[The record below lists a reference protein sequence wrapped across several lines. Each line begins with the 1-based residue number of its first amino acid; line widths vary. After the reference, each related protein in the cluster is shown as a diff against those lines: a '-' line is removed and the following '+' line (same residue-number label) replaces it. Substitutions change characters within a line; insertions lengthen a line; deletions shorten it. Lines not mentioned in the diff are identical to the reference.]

1 MYHVMNSSVLI
12 YVNDIL
18 LLKKKR
24 ITLIHNATTKSTF
37 EINIVVNLIQNK
49 KLIYIY
55 IWKKFRKIIYFCFL
69 KILIQLFVYLQ

>member
-55 IWKKFRKIIYFCFL
+55 MKKFRKIIYFCFL
-69 KILIQLFVYLQ
+69 KILIRLFVYLQ

>member
-55 IWKKFRKIIYFCFL
+55 EKN
-69 KILIQLFVYLQ
+69 FVKSFTSVF

>member
-1 MYHVMNSSVLI
+1 MYHVMNLSVLI

-37 EINIVVNLIQNK
+37 EINVVVNLIQNK

-55 IWKKFRKIIYFCFL
+55 IYEKN
-69 KILIQLFVYLQ
+69 FVKSFTFVF

>member
-55 IWKKFRKIIYFCFL
+55 MKKIS
-69 KILIQLFVYLQ
+69 

>member
-55 IWKKFRKIIYFCFL
+55 I
-69 KILIQLFVYLQ
+69 

>member
-1 MYHVMNSSVLI
+1 MNSSVLI

-55 IWKKFRKIIYFCFL
+55 IYMKKFRKIIYFCFL
-69 KILIQLFVYLQ
+69 KILIRLFVYLQ

>member
-37 EINIVVNLIQNK
+37 EINVVVNLIQNK

-55 IWKKFRKIIYFCFL
+55 EKN
-69 KILIQLFVYLQ
+69 FVKSFTSVF